1 MTTVLLGAVMLAAG
15 GLGYARSRG
24 AAVLLVV
31 LSVLWIAV
39 SVRPEG
45 PILWTI
51 TPQHGVVLADLWGLA
66 GLIVGVVLVVRGPA
80 RRQSREPLGSELDR
94 R

>member
-1 MTTVLLGAVMLAAG
+1 MTPPMTTLALAATMLVAA
-15 GLGYARSRG
+15 GLGARSRV
-24 AAVLLVV
+24 AAVLLVA

-51 TPQHGVVLADLWGLA
+51 TAHHGVVLADLWGLL
-66 GLIVGVVLVVRGPA
+66 GLVVGVVLLA
-80 RRQSREPLGSELDR
+80 RRR
-94 R
+94 RRPPGGPPGR

>member
-1 MTTVLLGAVMLAAG
+1 MTTLALGAVMLAAA
-15 GLGYARSRG
+15 GLGYARSRV

-31 LSVLWIAV
+31 LSAFWIAV

-45 PILWTI
+45 PILWSI
-51 TPQHGVVLADLWGLA
+51 TPDHGVVLADLWGLL

-80 RRQSREPLGSELDR
+80 RARGRQRPRAGR
-94 R
+94 PGR